1 MSPKVGN
8 LSAHVNVYMTQL
20 LWHWSRILL
29 CHFRY
34 EASLH
39 STILQL
45 PYSLLVVRWFTQWW
59 NVIKYIYLVPI
70 SMIGGFSCQ
79 TWLRASSGASTEPQI
94 ANCNQYS

>member
-45 PYSLLVVRWFTQWW
+45 PYSLL
-59 NVIKYIYLVPI
+59 
-70 SMIGGFSCQ
+70 
-79 TWLRASSGASTEPQI
+79 
-94 ANCNQYS
+94 